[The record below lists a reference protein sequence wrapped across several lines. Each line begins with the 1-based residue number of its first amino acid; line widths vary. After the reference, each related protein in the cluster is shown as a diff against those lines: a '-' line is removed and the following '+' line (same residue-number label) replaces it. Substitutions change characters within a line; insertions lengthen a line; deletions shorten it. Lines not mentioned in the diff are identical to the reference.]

1 MNEPLLRRLFSEFL
15 GTYAMV
21 FACAGAVV
29 VDGVSGGTITH
40 LGMALTSGLAVMVL
54 IYTFGDISGAHM
66 NPAVTIGFTAAGR
79 FPFRELLPYIGAQLV
94 ASLAAAGTLRLLFPK
109 ALDLG
114 MTLPSGSAL
123 QAFVM
128 ELIISTLLMVV
139 ALNVSHGAKEKGI
152 TAGIAVGATVAL
164 GNIFAGPVCGS
175 SMNPARSLGP
185 ALVSGHPERLWI
197 YMTAPILGA
206 LLAIPLFIL
215 LRGGKKMDGT
225 FVRSLATCFAD

>member
-1 MNEPLLRRLFSEFL
+1 MNESLLRRLFSEFL

-21 FACAGAVV
+21 FVSAGAIV
-29 VDGVSGGTITH
+29 VDGVSGGTITC

-54 IYTFGDISGAHM
+54 IYTFGDTSGAHM
-66 NPAVTIGFTAAGR
+66 NAAVTIGFTAAGR

-139 ALNVSHGAKEKGI
+139 ALMFL
-152 TAGIAVGATVAL
+152 TVPRKRGLRPAL
-164 GNIFAGPVCGS
+164 LSVL
-175 SMNPARSLGP
+175 RSL
-185 ALVSGHPERLWI
+185 W
-197 YMTAPILGA
+197 
-206 LLAIPLFIL
+206 
-215 LRGGKKMDGT
+215 GT
-225 FVRSLATCFAD
+225 FFRDPSAGVP